1 MLAAT
6 TVKSFSLI
14 DNATSIVFHTSPK
27 LVETRSGRK
36 CDINRKFFR
45 KQKTISNP

>member
-6 TVKSFSLI
+6 TAKSFSLI
-14 DNATSIVFHTSPK
+14 DNATSIVFHTSPR
-27 LVETRSGRK
+27 LVENADGNTVL
-36 CDINRKFFR
+36 IVNFFR